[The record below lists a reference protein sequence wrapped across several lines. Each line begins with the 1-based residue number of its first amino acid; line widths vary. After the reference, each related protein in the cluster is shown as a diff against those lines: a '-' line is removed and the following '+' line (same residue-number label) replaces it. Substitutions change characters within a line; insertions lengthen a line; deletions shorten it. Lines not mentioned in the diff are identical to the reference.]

1 MYPADGIK
9 VQSFKGMVC
18 ILNFGLAIFE
28 LFFDYSIVPSSRFIR
43 GSLVP
48 LDIDACIDGGRPL
61 RYREFQAELGGCC
74 RVQ

>member
-18 ILNFGLAIFE
+18 ILNFCLAIFE
-28 LFFDYSIVPSSRFIR
+28 VFFDYSIVPASMFDR

-48 LDIDACIDGGRPL
+48 LDIDGCIDGG
-61 RYREFQAELGGCC
+61 ETT
-74 RVQ
+74 